1 MQFEFSTIKSAVIAA
16 YRSLFGGR
24 IARTTFAIRV
34 AILAAAI
41 GIVFAPLGTILAPSS
56 KTLKDAYLALSLAL
70 LAVCVVGF
78 ASAYV
83 KRLHDIGLRGYWA
96 ILFIMALPYLIIQA
110 GYAYTNYRYLQDNT
124 ADLSGVYDFLFAV
137 PLALPLLIAMWR
149 GEKGENRFGPVPDPV
164 EHIGASKFNIAAAVG
179 AAAILIPTS
188 IYAGL
193 FQSGV
198 WVGRGEMASS
208 MPFMESNIPGTRFI
222 KCWNVKGVGAGSG
235 EGPGSGVYRDG
246 YTGNLFDFLVTPTGQ
261 IDIAMAGE
269 RGGNSYLADGF
280 RIVPYGLKLP
290 DDGSRYINV
299 RDLDRFMLVAI
310 FDQGGPGS
318 VINYTT
324 FTFGRKKG
332 TWPKYHVVM
341 TSALSSSAN
350 AADLAKFPEARGR
363 LMIGDCVPS

>member
-1 MQFEFSTIKSAVIAA
+1 MQFELATIKNAGIAA

-34 AILAAAI
+34 AILVGAVW
-41 GIVFAPLGTILAPSS
+41 IVFAPAGTFLAPSS
-56 KTLKDAYLALSLAL
+56 KTLKDAYLALSLAM

-83 KRLHDIGLRGYWA
+83 KRLHDMGLRGYWA
-96 ILFIMALPYLIIQA
+96 LVALIGIPALAAWGISSY
-110 GYAYTNYRYLQDNT
+110 GEYRWRMDNSFNT
-124 ADLSGVYDFLFAV
+124 ADTNELAGWIFLGI
-137 PLALPLLIAMWR
+137 PLLIALW
-149 GEKGENRFGPVPDPV
+149 KGDPEENRFGPVPDPV
-164 EHIGASKFNIAAAVG
+164 EHVGASKFNIAAAVG

-198 WVGRGEMASS
+198 WVGRGDMAPS
-208 MPFMESNIPGTRFI
+208 MPLMESNVPGTRFM

-246 YTGNLFDFLVTPTGQ
+246 YTGNMFDFLVTPTGQ

-269 RGGNSYLADGF
+269 RGGNSFLADGF

-290 DDGSRYINV
+290 ADSSGYVSV

-310 FDQGGPGS
+310 FDQGGPGAA
-318 VINYTT
+318 INYTT
-324 FTFGRKKG
+324 FSFARNKD
-332 TWPKYHVVM
+332 TWPEYHVVM

-350 AADLAKFPEARGR
+350 ATVLAKFPEARGR
-363 LMIGDCVPS
+363 LMIGDCVPG

>member
-1 MQFEFSTIKSAVIAA
+1 MQFELATIKNAGIAA
-16 YRSLFGGR
+16 YQSLFAGR

-34 AILAAAI
+34 AIFVAAV
-41 GIVFAPLGTILAPSS
+41 GIVFAPVGTFLAPSS
-56 KTLKDAYLALSLAL
+56 KTLKDAYLALSLAM

-83 KRLHDIGLRGYWA
+83 KRLHDMGLRGYWA
-96 ILFIMALPYLIIQA
+96 ILFIVALPFLITQA
-110 GYAYTNYRYLQDNT
+110 AYVYTNYRYLQDKS
-124 ADLSGVYDFLFAV
+124 ADAYAVLDFLFPV
-137 PLALPLLIAMWR
+137 IVALPLLIAMWR
-149 GEKGENRFGPVPDPV
+149 GEMGENRFGPVPDPV
-164 EHIGASKFNIAAAVG
+164 EHVGASKFNIAVAAG

-198 WVGRGEMASS
+198 WVGRGNVAPS
-208 MPFMESNIPGTRFI
+208 MPLMDSNVAGNRFM

-235 EGPGSGVYRDG
+235 QGPGSGVYRDG

-269 RGGNSYLADGF
+269 RGGNSFLADGF

-290 DDGSRYINV
+290 ADGSGYVNV

-310 FDQGGPGS
+310 FDQGGPGAA
-318 VINYTT
+318 INYTT
-324 FTFGRKKG
+324 FTFARNKD
-332 TWPKYHVVM
+332 TWPEYHVVM

-350 AADLAKFPEARGR
+350 ATVLAKFPEARGR
-363 LMIGDCVPS
+363 LMIGDCVPG